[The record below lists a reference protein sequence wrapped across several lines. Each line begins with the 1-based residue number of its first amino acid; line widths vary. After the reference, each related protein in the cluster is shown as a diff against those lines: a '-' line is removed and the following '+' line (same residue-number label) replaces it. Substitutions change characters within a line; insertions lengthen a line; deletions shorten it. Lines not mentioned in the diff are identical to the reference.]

1 MTAVW
6 VDLGKIF
13 PPCQD
18 RPAAKYITSMGG
30 GGGVCGG
37 KGGQSITQKSKMH
50 MHRHRIE
57 VYLNIGDT
65 TTSPGDSVAALSW
78 SAVEATK

>member
-6 VDLGKIF
+6 VDLEKFF

-30 GGGVCGG
+30 GGGGVCGG
-37 KGGQSITQKSKMH
+37 KGQSITQKSKIR
-50 MHRHRIE
+50 MHRHRVE
-57 VYLNIGDT
+57 VHLNIGDT